1 MADPDVRPSRP
12 RLWLARVLAL
22 LVVLALPVALL
33 SAWAEVTVADTDHYV
48 DTVAPLADDE
58 AVQGAVQERL
68 EIAALRALAR
78 QHPALAD
85 TASTML
91 RPMVVEVVASDAFPP
106 LWAAANRSAHESMLA
121 LLEDT
126 DGGDDRVA
134 VDLGPVVD
142 TVWTGLS
149 DEGLPVGGD
158 GPDLSV
164 SFTLLQVSELEKA
177 RTAYAVL
184 ETLGLWFPALVAL
197 LALVALVISPRRR
210 GVLAILGWGA
220 LVVAGVMF
228 VALRVA
234 RGQLV
239 DGVRATDADLAAA
252 VFDQVATDL
261 DLWILV
267 TAGVGL
273 LLVLVHAATGRLGRS
288 GTA

>member
-1 MADPDVRPSRP
+1 MAEPV
-12 RLWLARVLAL
+12 RLWLARLLAL

-33 SAWAEVTVADTDHYV
+33 SAWAEVTVSDTDHYV

-58 AVQGAVQERL
+58 AVQDAVEERL
-68 EIAALRALAR
+68 EIAALAALAR

-85 TASTML
+85 TASTLL
-91 RPMVVEVVASDAFPP
+91 RPLVVEVVRSDAFPP

-126 DGGDDRVA
+126 NGDDRVA

-149 DEGLPVGGD
+149 DEGLPVSSGGP
-158 GPDLSV
+158 GLSV

-184 ETLGLWFPALVAL
+184 DTLGLWLPALVAL
-197 LALVALVISPRRR
+197 VALLALVISPRRR
-210 GVLAILGWGA
+210 GILAILGWGA
-220 LVVAGVMF
+220 LIVAGVLF
-228 VALRVA
+228 VALRLA

-252 VFDQVATDL
+252 VFDRVAADL

-267 TAGVGL
+267 TAGVGAV
-273 LLVLVHAATGRLGRS
+273 LVLLHAATRRIGRS
-288 GTA
+288 RTP